1 MSKILRQAYFH
12 ARDYLESLETRRVA
26 PSEKDLGYLS
36 QFDYSFNSMGDSPER
51 VLEML
56 VESAERG
63 TVASAGPRYFGF
75 VTGGVRPI
83 ALAANWLTSTWDQ
96 NSALYTMSPTAA
108 VLEERA
114 LDWCLDA
121 LRLPPEAAGTLTTGA
136 TMANFTCLA
145 AARHAVLKQVGWDV
159 ERDGLFGAPPITV
172 IVGEEAHVTLYKSLS
187 MLGLGGA
194 RVVKV
199 PVDWQGR
206 MRADAF
212 PEFEAPAIVCLQAGN
227 VNSGAFDPA
236 RAIIE
241 KCAAAWV
248 HVDGA
253 FGLWDRAREKS
264 SLSDGY
270 ELADSWATDAHKW
283 LNVGYDC
290 GIALVRERE
299 SLRRA
304 MAMSADYLPETEHRE
319 GMHYSP
325 ESSRR
330 ARGIELWATM
340 AELGRDRLAEMLE
353 RCCSLAK
360 LFETYLRDSGYEILN
375 EVTLNQVLVSFG
387 SDEKTREVIAKVQA
401 EGVCWMGGTV
411 WHGRAAMRIS
421 VSNWSTT
428 ERDVAKS
435 VASIWTAVG

>member
-26 PSEKDLGYLS
+26 PSDNDLGYLS
-36 QFDYSFNSMGDSPER
+36 QFEYDFNDCGDSAER

-56 VESAERG
+56 VESGERG

-75 VTGGVRPI
+75 VTGGVRPM
-83 ALAANWLTSTWDQ
+83 ALAANWLSSAWDQ
-96 NSALYTMSPTAA
+96 NSALYAMSPLAA
-108 VLEERA
+108 ALEYRA

-121 LRLPPEAAGTLTTGA
+121 LRLPRDSAGTLTTGA

-145 AARHAVLKQVGWDV
+145 AARHAVLQQVGWSV
-159 ERDGLFGAPPITV
+159 ERDGLFGAPPVTV
-172 IVGEEAHVTLYKSLS
+172 IVSNEAHATLYKSLS

-199 PVDWQGR
+199 PVDGQGR
-206 MRADAF
+206 MQAERL
-212 PEFEAPAIVCLQAGN
+212 PEIEAPAIVCLQAGN

-236 RAIIE
+236 REIIA
-241 KCAAAWV
+241 KASKAWV

-253 FGLWDRAREKS
+253 FGLWDRVRENS
-264 SLSDGY
+264 TQSDGY
-270 ELADSWATDAHKW
+270 DLADSWATDAHKW

-290 GIALVRERE
+290 GIALVREE
-299 SLRRA
+299 EALRRA
-304 MAMSADYLPETEHRE
+304 MAISADYLPEAEQRD

-330 ARGIELWATM
+330 ARGIELWALL
-340 AELGRDRLAEMLE
+340 AELGRNGLVEMVE
-353 RCCSLAK
+353 RCCTLAK

-435 VASIWTAVG
+435 VASIWKAVG